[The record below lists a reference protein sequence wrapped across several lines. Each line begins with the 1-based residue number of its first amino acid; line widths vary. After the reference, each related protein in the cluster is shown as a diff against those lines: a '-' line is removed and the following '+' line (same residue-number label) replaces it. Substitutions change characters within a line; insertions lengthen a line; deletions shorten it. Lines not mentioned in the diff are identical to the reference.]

1 MTQRKN
7 VSTRWIWVATC
18 CLMGATLVLTSC
30 DDDVEAIIGTEKPF
44 TIWGFINA
52 GADTQFVRV
61 FPIND
66 QLLTENQNTIDAR
79 VFSTNL
85 TTGDRQEWTYE
96 NVQFD
101 SLISGHVFWAGF
113 RGEHEHRYQLEV
125 VRSDG
130 ATTSSTVTVPPE
142 VSFNVEVRANSTRI
156 PVSIEGSIPNLVG
169 VRVTYNAVNV
179 PPLQAWPV
187 GTVVADPVQ
196 LPVTLGYDNLIEKE
210 GDTWS
215 FEIDMVRDFDA
226 VSRIYGLNCLITSEL
241 GSAPDVWLRT
251 MEISALAADS
261 TWDPPGG
268 VFDPNFLAVPGTFSN
283 VENGFGFFG
292 AGQANN
298 ITVSPGEAVSR
309 AAGYNFQ
316 PQCPGFSPQP
326 IPECMNPPE
335 PCVGEVLPDIWRIWL
350 Q

>member
-1 MTQRKN
+1 MKHQPWLFLFT
-7 VSTRWIWVATC
+7 T
-18 CLMGATLVLTSC
+18 CLMGAMLLLSSC
-30 DDDVEAIIGTEKPF
+30 DDSVDAFIGTEKPF

-66 QLLTENQNTIDAR
+66 ELLQDVREDIDAR

-85 TTGDRQEWTYE
+85 TTGERLEWNYE

-101 SLISGHVFWAGF
+101 SLISGHVFWSGF
-113 RGEHEHRYQLEV
+113 RGVHEHRYRLEV

-130 ATTSSTVTVPPE
+130 ATSSVEVTMPPE
-142 VSFNVEVRANSTRI
+142 VDFRVEVRENSTII

-196 LPVTLGYDNLIEKE
+196 FPVTLGYDNLLEQQ
-210 GDTWS
+210 GDTWT

-251 MEISALAADS
+251 MQISALAADS
-261 TWDPPGG
+261 TWAPPGG
-268 VFDPNFLAVPGTFSN
+268 DFDPNALAVPGTFSN

-298 ITVSPGEAVSR
+298 VTVSPSETVSL
-309 AAGYNFQ
+309 AAGYNFT

-326 IPECMNPPE
+326 IPECMDPPV
-335 PCVGEVLPDIWRIWL
+335 PCIGEVLPDLWRIWL
-350 Q
+350 R

>member
-1 MTQRKN
+1 M
-7 VSTRWIWVATC
+7 C
-18 CLMGATLVLTSC
+18 CFVCGVLLFSSC
-30 DDDVEAIIGTEKPF
+30 EDDVDAIIGTEKPF

-66 QLLTENQNTIDAR
+66 QLLTDTGEDIDAR
-79 VFSTNL
+79 VYSTNL
-85 TTGDRQEWTYE
+85 TTGEQLEWNYE

-101 SLISGHVFWAGF
+101 SLISGHVFWSTF
-113 RGEHEHRYQLEV
+113 RGQPEHRYLLEV

-130 ATTSSTVTVPPE
+130 ATSSVTVTVPPE
-142 VSFNVEVRANSTRI
+142 VTFSVEVNPNSTRI

-196 LPVTLGYDNLIEKE
+196 LPVTLGYDNLIELE
-210 GDTWS
+210 GDKWT
-215 FEIDMVRDFDA
+215 FVVDMVRDFDA

-268 VFDPNFLAVPGTFSN
+268 EFDPNALAVPGTFSN

-292 AGQANN
+292 AGQSNN
-298 ITVSPGEAVSR
+298 ITVSPDESVSL
-309 AAGYNFQ
+309 AAGYGFQ

-326 IPECMNPPE
+326 IPECMNPPV
-335 PCVGEVLPDIWRIWL
+335 PCVGEILPDIWRIWL
-350 Q
+350 R